1 MDERTILIADDD
13 YNFRSALVDMVSAW
27 GYEVLIAKNGFD
39 VWEILLGADAPRIMI
54 LDWIMPGMDGVEICR
69 RLRSRRDD
77 PYVYIILVSVQ
88 DHIENLTEGIGAG
101 ADDYLT
107 KPVVPEEL
115 EARLLAGRRILDL
128 QAELMAARDALQIQ
142 ATHDPLT
149 NLWNRKGIIDILK
162 REVNRASRN
171 GIPLSVIMV
180 DVDGFKLIN
189 DTFGH
194 LVGDKVLVEIAARM
208 RESIRSYDAAGRLGG
223 DEFLMV
229 LPGCDTETAM
239 YLAERVRKELTIAH
253 FPLPEDDIFSVSISM
268 GIASSTMGI
277 GLDAD
282 DLILSAD
289 SALLRAKQMGKNRV
303 EIRRSEYMVVM

>member
-1 MDERTILIADDD
+1 MEDRTILIADDD
-13 YNFRSALVDMVSAW
+13 YHFRSALVDMVSAW
-27 GYEVLIAKNGFD
+27 GYEVIIAKNGLD

-54 LDWIMPGMDGVEICR
+54 LDWIMPGMDGVEICK
-69 RLRSRRDD
+69 RLRSRRED
-77 PYVYIILVSVQ
+77 PYTYIILVSVQ
-88 DHIENLTEGIGAG
+88 DQIESLTEGISSG

-115 EARLLAGRRILDL
+115 EARLLAGKRILDL
-128 QAELMAARDALQIQ
+128 QAELMSARDALQIQ

-149 NLWNRKGIIDILK
+149 NLWNRKGILDVLG

-171 GIPLSVIMV
+171 GMPLSVVMV

-194 LVGDKVLVEIAARM
+194 PVGDKVLIEIAAVM
-208 RESIRSYDAAGRLGG
+208 RESLRSYDAAGRLGG

-229 LPGCDTETAM
+229 LPGCDTEAAT
-239 YLAERVRKELTIAH
+239 YLAERVRKGLTMAH
-253 FPLPEDDIFSVSISM
+253 FPIPEDDIFSISISM
-268 GIASSTMGI
+268 GITSSTMGI

-282 DLILSAD
+282 DLILAAD